1 MKELL
6 LHPSIGP
13 LDKEVIMANTWRTE
27 ITCDVADFKHG
38 YDKKENTFAIKVSTP
53 WMVALN

>member
-13 LDKEVIMANTWRTE
+13 LDKKVMMMYTQRTE
-27 ITCDVADFKHG
+27 ITCDVDDLQHESN
-38 YDKKENTFAIKVSTP
+38 KKENTFAIKVSTP

>member
-13 LDKEVIMANTWRTE
+13 LDKEVIMANTWR
-27 ITCDVADFKHG
+27 ITCNVDDLQHG
-38 YDKKENTFAIKVSTP
+38 SDKKENTFAIKVSTP